1 MLVKLK
7 SPLLGLALVT
17 FGVLLIVFST
27 KVNLFSLLYSTAQR
41 CCPLHLT
48 KQNCLLKTFVRTLN
62 LDDSGIALPV
72 FPYRT
77 NLKLHNISVTP
88 KMLKKVIIYLDLSK
102 ASAPDCIPVVIL
114 NICEPKRSYILAK
127 LFNKLS
133 SRLLEGFISGPCI

>member
-1 MLVKLK
+1 M
-7 SPLLGLALVT
+7 T

-41 CCPLHLT
+41 CCALHLT

-77 NLKLHNISVTP
+77 NLKLHNIDVTP
-88 KMLKKVIIYLDLSK
+88 KMVKKVIIYIDLSK
-102 ASAPDCIPVVIL
+102 ASAPDCIPVVVL
-114 NICEPKRSYILAK
+114 NICEPKRS
-127 LFNKLS
+127 
-133 SRLLEGFISGPCI
+133 